1 MPVCKKDL
9 IRVLEGEKRVRAWHE
24 AMRKPANNP
33 VNKDGERVQIR
44 ARFARKG
51 YVDNF
56 QEEINRDQ
64 AIASGG
70 IVAPISMRSADS
82 KFARMSRSRLDVY
95 QGKEQEAS
103 RIILTRYKPG
113 QKEEEK
119 SFAGSDG
126 HVYGSIQKVGR
137 SLEEIAHDEGMGP
150 HGMLI
155 GKGKGYAP
163 SPVPVKRDKPS
174 PFKRRW
180 KESTFKVEVKK

>member
-1 MPVCKKDL
+1 MPVSKKDL

-44 ARFARKG
+44 AKFVRKG

-56 QEEINRDQ
+56 QEEINREQ

-70 IVAPISMRSADS
+70 IVAPVPMRSADS

-95 QGKEQEAS
+95 QGKEQVS
-103 RIILTRYKPG
+103 TI
-113 QKEEEK
+113 
-119 SFAGSDG
+119 DG
-126 HVYGSIQKVGR
+126 HVYGSVQKVGR

-180 KESTFKVEVKK
+180 KESSFKVEVKK